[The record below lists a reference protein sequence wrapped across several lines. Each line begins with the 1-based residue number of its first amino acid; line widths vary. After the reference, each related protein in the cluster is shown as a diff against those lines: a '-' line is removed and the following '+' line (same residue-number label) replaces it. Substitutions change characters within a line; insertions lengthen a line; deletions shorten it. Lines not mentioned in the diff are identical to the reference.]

1 MTSRK
6 AKRMLN
12 ESDDWI
18 LFTMKKTGQ
27 TQAELGAFYPS
38 AESWEL
44 LLNIAINDYHVRET
58 LRNNINA
65 ADAYRDQQ
73 AEDESE

>member
-18 LFTMKKTGQ
+18 LFTMKKTGE

-58 LRNNINA
+58 LRNILAA

-73 AEDESE
+73 AEDASE

>member
-18 LFTMKKTGQ
+18 LFTMKKTGE

-44 LLNIAINDYHVRET
+44 LLNITINDYHVRET
-58 LRNNINA
+58 LRNILAA
-65 ADAYRDQQ
+65 ADAYRDEQ
-73 AEDESE
+73 AADESE

>member
-18 LFTMKKTGQ
+18 LFTMKKTGE

-38 AESWEL
+38 EESWEL
-44 LLNIAINDYHVRET
+44 LFNIAMNNYHVRET
-58 LRNNINA
+58 LRNILNA

-73 AEDESE
+73 AEDEPE

>member
-12 ESDDWI
+12 ESDDWL
-18 LFTMKKTGQ
+18 LFTMKKTGD
-27 TQAELGAFYPS
+27 TEAELGAFYPS
-38 AESWEL
+38 MESWEVL
-44 LLNIAINDYHVRET
+44 FNITINNYHVRES
-58 LRNNINA
+58 LRNILNA

-73 AEDESE
+73 TEDEPE

>member
-1 MTSRK
+1 
-6 AKRMLN
+6 MLN

-18 LFTMKKTGQ
+18 LFTMKKTGE

-58 LRNNINA
+58 LRNILNA
-65 ADAYRDQQ
+65 ADAYRDQR
-73 AEDESE
+73 AEDEPE

>member
-18 LFTMKKTGQ
+18 LFTMKKIGE

-44 LLNIAINDYHVRET
+44 LLNITINDYHVRET
-58 LRNNINA
+58 LRNIINA

-73 AEDESE
+73 AEDEPE

>member
-18 LFTMKKTGQ
+18 LFTMKKRGE
-27 TQAELGAFYPS
+27 TQAELGAI
-38 AESWEL
+38 L
-44 LLNIAINDYHVRET
+44 T
-58 LRNNINA
+58 A

-73 AEDESE
+73 AQDEPE

>member
-58 LRNNINA
+58 LRNILNA

-73 AEDESE
+73 AADESE

>member
-58 LRNNINA
+58 LRNIINA

-73 AEDESE
+73 TEDEPE

>member
-18 LFTMKKTGQ
+18 LFTMKKTGE
-27 TQAELGAFYPS
+27 TQAELGAYYP
-38 AESWEL
+38 AMESWEL
-44 LLNIAINDYHVRET
+44 LLNIAIND
-58 LRNNINA
+58 NIINA

-73 AEDESE
+73 AEDEPE

>member
-18 LFTMKKTGQ
+18 LFTMKKMGGGQ
-27 TQAELGAFYPS
+27 EELWAFYPS
-38 AESWEL
+38 EESWEL
-44 LLNIAINDYHVRET
+44 LFNIAMNNYHVRET
-58 LRNNINA
+58 LRNILNA

-73 AEDESE
+73 TEDEPE